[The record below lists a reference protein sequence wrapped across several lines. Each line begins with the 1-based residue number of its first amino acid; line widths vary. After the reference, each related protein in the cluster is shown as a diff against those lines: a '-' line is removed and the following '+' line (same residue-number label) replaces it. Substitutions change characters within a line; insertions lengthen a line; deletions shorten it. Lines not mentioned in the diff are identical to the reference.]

1 MKRGWQWP
9 LFIVAIILVGFT
21 GTGML
26 ILRSSRDPSFAVEP
40 DYYAKGM
47 KWDETA
53 RQRARLSALGWS
65 VRIALE
71 PGSSAD
77 SFPLL
82 TVRIADDAQSPVAGV
97 RVDALL
103 FHHLSAKDRHVV
115 PLSPD
120 GPGVWR
126 ASVPSARAGMWRIR
140 LRIDGDSGEMEHEAD
155 VEMAPPAG
163 GRPS

>member
-1 MKRGWQWP
+1 MTRGWQWP
-9 LFIVAIILVGFT
+9 LFIGAIILVGFA

-26 ILRSSRDPSFAVEP
+26 ILRSAGDPSFAVEP

-53 RQRARLSALGWS
+53 RQRALLTELGWS
-65 VRIALE
+65 VQIALQQSPE
-71 PGSSAD
+71 AAG
-77 SFPLL
+77 FPLL
-82 TVRIADDAQSPVAGV
+82 VIRIDDAAGEPVADM
-97 RVDALL
+97 RVDAML

-126 ASVPSARAGMWRIR
+126 ASVPSKRPGLWRIL
-140 LRIDGDSGEMEHEAD
+140 LRIDGDAGEMEHEAD
-155 VEMAPPAG
+155 VELGLASEGP
-163 GRPS
+163 RS